1 VYTYPFGVLLCNSTR
16 HSASYKTQAGLL
28 TLITSLARSPDII
41 DTNHHTIHGR
51 DDCLGVGIRGHSATK
66 GYLYI
71 YTYIHI
77 YVDVHVYIRIHIC
90 IYIYTQGR
98 PGTLYIRAWTHQL
111 VSPSVIYTLDAPY
124 IYTGA
129 SGYIIYMCMG
139 VPTDLP
145 LSESQR
151 CKITYAR
158 GKRAPCKT
166 HTGPAESTLRHT
178 PALQSPL

>member
-1 VYTYPFGVLLCNSTR
+1 MYVHTVYTYPFGVLLCNSTR
-16 HSASYKTQAGLL
+16 HSASYRTQAGLL

-51 DDCLGVGIRGHSATK
+51 DDFLGVGIRGHSATK

-98 PGTLYIRAWTHQL
+98 PGTLYICAWAYRL
-111 VSPSVIYTLDAPY
+111 ISPSVNRR
-124 IYTGA
+124 GA
-129 SGYIIYMCMG
+129 KS
-139 VPTDLP
+139 PTP
-145 LSESQR
+145 EAS
-151 CKITYAR
+151 AR
-158 GKRAPCKT
+158 
-166 HTGPAESTLRHT
+166 HVRHT